1 MTTLPHL
8 LQNAYQT
15 VPDKTSI
22 ILQFAG
28 QEDKTITYRDLIH
41 GANRYALRYAKQGI
55 KKGEVVILI
64 LQHGEDLV
72 YSFWGAILHG
82 AIPSIMP
89 FLTEKLAPEK
99 YRADL
104 SSLISIT
111 KPTTIV
117 TYPEFENEI
126 RDALTEGDSV
136 KNIILTS
143 AVRYAQA
150 AVIGGGEKSILA
162 EDGENVGLSEI
173 NFDSLQGMNSSE
185 EDIVVLQHSSGTTGL
200 QKGVALSHRAIL
212 NQLNS
217 YSKTIQLDKQKDIIV
232 SWLPLYHDMGF
243 IACFIMPVILQ
254 IPLVLMSPFDWV
266 RAPYKLLQ
274 SVSQYQGT
282 LSWLPN
288 FAFNFCAQKIRERN
302 LENVNLSTWRA
313 IINCSEPVHV
323 ESHHLFFEK
332 FSNYGLNY
340 SALQTCYAMAENVF
354 AVTQSP
360 LDKTP
365 VIDEID
371 REIFMTQ
378 RLASAPIVGQAT
390 MKMTS
395 SGHPLPN
402 VKIRVVD
409 ESFNEVNERVVGE
422 IAVQSDCMLTEYFNR
437 PDATESAIKNLPAL
451 GGVPAAVPQGGFAQD
466 GDGSINGWY
475 LTGDYGYI
483 ANGEL
488 YVSGRKKDL
497 IIVGGKNVYPQ
508 DLETL
513 AGEVAGIRKGRCVAF
528 GMYDPESGTEE
539 VVIIA
544 ESESQ
549 ESDKELIADAI
560 RKHVTKNSAVAVR
573 YVKVVDETWILK
585 TSSGKTARSAN
596 KEKFLKEL
604 AEN

>member
-1 MTTLPHL
+1 MRVNSFSFLIMHTLPQL

-28 QEDKTITYRDLIH
+28 QEDKTLTYKDLIH
-41 GANRYALRYAKQGI
+41 GANRYAQAYANKGI
-55 KKGEVVILI
+55 KRGEVVILI

-104 SSLISIT
+104 ASLISIT

-126 RDALTEGDSV
+126 RSALSEGDSV

-143 AVRYAQA
+143 
-150 AVIGGGEKSILA
+150 ESA
-162 EDGENVGLSEI
+162 EEGGLSEII
-173 NFDSLQGMNSSE
+173 NFDSLQGMTSSQ

-200 QKGVALSHRAIL
+200 QKGVALSHRAVL

-217 YSKTIQLDKQKDIIV
+217 YSKTIQLNKENDVIV

-243 IACFIMPVILQ
+243 IACFLLPVLLQ

-282 LSWLPN
+282 LTWLPN

-302 LENVNLSTWRA
+302 LENVNLSSWRA

-323 ESHHLFFEK
+323 ESHNLFFEK

-365 VIDEID
+365 VVDEID
-371 REIFMTQ
+371 RETFMTQ

-390 MKMTS
+390 IKMTS
-395 SGHPLPN
+395 SGHPLSN

-409 ESFNEVNERVVGE
+409 ESFNNLNERVVGE

-437 PDATESAIKNLPAL
+437 PDATESAIKNLS
-451 GGVPAAVPQGGFAQD
+451 AAVPQGGFAQD
-466 GDGSINGWY
+466 GDGSKWY

-483 ANGEL
+483 ADSEL

-497 IIVGGKNVYPQ
+497 IIVGGKNIYPQ
-508 DLETL
+508 DLESL
-513 AGEVAGIRKGRCVAF
+513 AGEVPNVRKGRCVAF
-528 GMYDPESGTEE
+528 GMYDQESGTEE

-573 YVKVVDETWILK
+573 HVKVVDESWILK

-604 AEN
+604 AIN